1 LDVQG
6 AAIRRWN
13 HYFKCENVLFATCLQ
28 RDEKLKREEMEEVAR
43 LRKESVHKA
52 NPIRRYKPTN
62 IMSSNKLLTD
72 PHSPSFMSRP
82 RANSK

>member
-1 LDVQG
+1 LKVQS
-6 AAIRRWN
+6 AEISRWN
-13 HYFKCENVLFATCLQ
+13 HNFKCENLLYVSCLQ

-52 NPIRRYKPTN
+52 NPVRRYKPTN
-62 IMSSNKLLTD
+62 IMSSDKLLTD

-82 RANSK
+82 RTNSK